1 MSWCRYATSHT
12 GKKKKSSPGV
22 MHVCVQGCACV
33 CACAIAFS
41 IFATDALVIHLHVYV
56 HFRVYLCVFV
66 FVWRLDARAEIIRTL
81 VELDA
86 KCTEQGRMLTEIMG
100 EAVEDEE
107 LENHANM
114 KLTAESL
121 LQIFILDAS
130 EAESTCQ
137 ELSTKCI
144 EQLLRDAK
152 TLHGCFHYYCK
163 LAERGADVDEKE
175 VQSKQAT
182 FLGGMET
189 MDLDELKALILAAK
203 LQLPKLEEAYTEA
216 FNQTVSQL
224 NEGDN
229 HLGMGFVHFQEC
241 LLRLAIQLSPHWAR
255 GGGSK
260 LSFVPEVRRKLVKG
274 DAAPSCSVFRFLL
287 L

>member
-1 MSWCRYATSHT
+1 M
-12 GKKKKSSPGV
+12 
-22 MHVCVQGCACV
+22 

-41 IFATDALVIHLHVYV
+41 IFATDALVVHLHVCVHLHVYAFV
-56 HFRVYLCVFV
+56 CVRVCVALV
-66 FVWRLDARAEIIRTL
+66 DARAEIIRTL
-81 VELDA
+81 VELDV

-107 LENHANM
+107 LENHASV

-121 LQIFILDAS
+121 LQIFLLDAS

-216 FNQTVSQL
+216 YYQTVSQL

-260 LSFVPEVRRKLVKG
+260 LSFVPEVRRKQ
-274 DAAPSCSVFRFLL
+274 S
-287 L
+287 